1 MTREAEVFHHQWMAS
16 KQDVQAP
23 RPGPLCHTPH
33 QTTATTKPSTRAYS
47 INETPAIRQI
57 YNHGPP
63 SPPPPL
69 RHHQSKRLTHPSQ
82 SLSQVGYI
90 LASLTAGGG
99 TIGYLRTGS
108 IPSVAAGCTVG
119 ALYALGAY
127 RISNKQPYGVE
138 LALLASVVLAGSSIP
153 RAIKSQKSLPIGL
166 SLLASF
172 GMWTYASAM
181 ARGYNKYNKA

>member
-1 MTREAEVFHHQWMAS
+1 M
-16 KQDVQAP
+16 P
-23 RPGPLCHTPH
+23 Y
-33 QTTATTKPSTRAYS
+33 TTSNCYNQIPDSRTYLQLNTFNSTIPQSWSATTPL
-47 INETPAIRQI
+47 
-57 YNHGPP
+57 PP
-63 SPPPPL
+63 LPPP
-69 RHHQSKRLTHPSQ
+69 KANPSQ

-99 TIGYLRTGS
+99 TIGYIRTGS
-108 IPSVAAGCTVG
+108 IPSVAAGVTVG

-127 RISNKQPYGVE
+127 RISQKQPYGVE

-181 ARGYNKYNKA
+181 ARGYNKYDKIV

>member
-1 MTREAEVFHHQWMAS
+1 M
-16 KQDVQAP
+16 
-23 RPGPLCHTPH
+23 
-33 QTTATTKPSTRAYS
+33 
-47 INETPAIRQI
+47 
-57 YNHGPP
+57 
-63 SPPPPL
+63 
-69 RHHQSKRLTHPSQ
+69 
-82 SLSQVGYI
+82 
-90 LASLTAGGG
+90 TAGGG
-99 TIGYLRTGS
+99 ITGYVRTGS

-153 RAIKSQKSLPIGL
+153 RAIKTQKSLPIGL

-181 ARGYNKYNKA
+181 ARGYNKYDKVV